1 MVENLFTSDESS
13 TFGNGIPHLA
23 TFTWGRYLSIDI
35 AIAAQWH
42 HSPLSN
48 GDQSKGIYITQIMR
62 PQIGA
67 QICTCINRY
76 IKMGPIKGGVPTEG
90 HLLGFDV
97 PSTK

>member
-1 MVENLFTSDESS
+1 MVKNLFTSEESS
-13 TFGNGIPHLA
+13 TFGNGFPHLA
-23 TFTWGRYLSIDI
+23 TFTWDRYLSIDI
-35 AIAAQWH
+35 AIAQQWH
-42 HSPLSN
+42 HSPLAN